1 MRGQRLTE
9 LSVPEPFLTFL
20 QSSNSFNF
28 QTSLF
33 CLSNQSCMIELNA
46 VVFDSV
52 RIGYRMST
60 CSSYVLIILQD
71 ASSSIIMYTCVSNP
85 QFVCCVIVFM
95 TFQHSSHRV
104 RKKSRLLSL
113 VIVVVGLPCD
123 ALTFLHAR

>member
-9 LSVPEPFLTFL
+9 LSVPEPFLMFL

-33 CLSNQSCMIELNA
+33 CLSSQSCMIELNA
-46 VVFDSV
+46 VVFNSV

-60 CSSYVLIILQD
+60 YSSYILIILQD
-71 ASSSIIMYTCVSNP
+71 ASSSIIMYICVSNP

-95 TFQHSSHRV
+95 TFQYLLYRV
-104 RKKSRLLSL
+104 RKKSLLLTL
-113 VIVVVGLPCD
+113 VIIVVGLLCD
-123 ALTFLHAR
+123 AFTFLHTR